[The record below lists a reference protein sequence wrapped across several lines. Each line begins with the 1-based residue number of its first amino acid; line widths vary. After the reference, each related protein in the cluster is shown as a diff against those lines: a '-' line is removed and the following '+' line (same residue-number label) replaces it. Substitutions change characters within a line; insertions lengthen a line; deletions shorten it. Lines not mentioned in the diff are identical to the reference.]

1 MTWEELKARFITD
14 IQATYNAVYSR
25 VEDAVAAK
33 PSSFEAKVRAF
44 LTLLKE
50 CKTNLERIA
59 AQLPSLPKN
68 DAAKALIRR
77 YQDMKALYDA
87 LVAGIAL
94 NASGELEL
102 GVVPVVVVG
111 TVALSAAGVAWAI
124 AAYEYA
130 AGLRDESA
138 LMASELEARVEAMRT
153 GKALQ
158 PSTVTPPSSPDSASK
173 GAPVGL
179 VLVGLGVLGG
189 AAFFTFK
196 RKKR

>member
-1 MTWEELKARFITD
+1 MTWEELKLSFLTG
-14 IQATYNAVYSR
+14 IQASYDAVYAR
-25 VEDAVAAK
+25 VEEAVAAK

-44 LTLLKE
+44 LTLLRE
-50 CKTNLERIA
+50 CKANLERIA
-59 AQLPSLPKN
+59 AQLPALPKN

-94 NASGELEL
+94 NATGELEL

-111 TVALSAAGVAWAI
+111 TVALSAAGVAWAV

-130 AGLRDESA
+130 AGLRDETA
-138 LMASELEARVEAMRT
+138 LMATELEARVQAMKD
-153 GKALQ
+153 GKTLQ
-158 PSTVTPPSSPDSASK
+158 TSTLTSTPAPQGN
-173 GAPVGL
+173 GAPLGL

-196 RKKR
+196 RTKR

>member
-1 MTWEELKARFITD
+1 MTWEELKLSFLTG
-14 IQATYNAVYSR
+14 IQASYDAVYAR
-25 VEDAVAAK
+25 VEEAVAAK

-44 LTLLKE
+44 LTLLRE
-50 CKTNLERIA
+50 CKVNLERIA
-59 AQLPSLPKN
+59 AQLPALPKN

-94 NASGELEL
+94 NATGDLEL

-130 AGLRDESA
+130 AGLRDETA
-138 LMASELEARVEAMRT
+138 LMATELEARVQAMKD
-153 GKALQ
+153 GKTLP
-158 PSTVTPPSSPDSASK
+158 PSTLAAPEKTDSG
-173 GAPVGL
+173 GAPLGL

-196 RKKR
+196 RTKR

>member
-1 MTWEELKARFITD
+1 MTWEELKLSFLTG
-14 IQATYNAVYSR
+14 IQASYDAVYAR
-25 VEDAVAAK
+25 VEDAVTAK

-44 LTLLKE
+44 LTLLRE
-50 CKTNLERIA
+50 CKVNLERIA
-59 AQLPSLPKN
+59 AQLPALPKN

-94 NASGELEL
+94 NTTGELEL
-102 GVVPVVVVG
+102 GTVPLVVVG

-130 AGLRDESA
+130 AGLRDETA
-138 LMASELEARVEAMRT
+138 LMATELEARVQAMKDGKTLPLSTLAAPERT
-153 GKALQ
+153 
-158 PSTVTPPSSPDSASK
+158 DSR
-173 GAPVGL
+173 GAPLGL

-196 RKKR
+196 RTKR

>member
-1 MTWEELKARFITD
+1 MTWEELKTGFITNV
-14 IQATYNAVYSR
+14 QSTYNAVYSR
-25 VEDAVAAK
+25 IEDAVAAK
-33 PSSFEAKVRAF
+33 PSSFEVKVRAF

-50 CKTNLERIA
+50 CKANLERIA
-59 AQLPSLPKN
+59 ALLPSLPKN

-94 NASGELEL
+94 NATGELEL
-102 GVVPVVVVG
+102 GVAPVVVVG
-111 TVALSAAGVAWAI
+111 TIALSAAGVAWAI

-130 AGLRDESA
+130 AGLRDETA
-138 LMASELEARVEAMRT
+138 LMATELEARVEAMKQGT
-153 GKALQ
+153 TLQ
-158 PSTVTPPSSPDSASK
+158 PSTLSPPTRPESPGK

-179 VLVGLGVLGG
+179 VIVGLGVLGG

-196 RKKR
+196 RTKR

>member
-1 MTWEELKARFITD
+1 MTWEELKLSFLTG
-14 IQATYNAVYSR
+14 IQASYDAVYAR
-25 VEDAVAAK
+25 VEEAVAAK

-44 LTLLKE
+44 LTLLRE
-50 CKTNLERIA
+50 CKVNLERIA
-59 AQLPSLPKN
+59 AQLPALPKN

-94 NASGELEL
+94 NATGELEL

-130 AGLRDESA
+130 AGLRDETA
-138 LMASELEARVEAMRT
+138 LMATELEARVQAMKD
-153 GKALQ
+153 GKTLQ
-158 PSTVTPPSSPDSASK
+158 TSTLTSTPAPQGN
-173 GAPVGL
+173 GAPLGL

-196 RKKR
+196 RTKR

>member
-1 MTWEELKARFITD
+1 MTWEELKLSFLTG
-14 IQATYNAVYSR
+14 IQASYDAVYAR
-25 VEDAVAAK
+25 VEEAVAAK

-44 LTLLKE
+44 LTLLRE
-50 CKTNLERIA
+50 CKVNLERIA
-59 AQLPSLPKN
+59 AQLPALPKN

-94 NASGELEL
+94 NATGDLEL
-102 GVVPVVVVG
+102 GTVPLVVVG

-124 AAYEYA
+124 AAYEFA
-130 AGLRDESA
+130 AGLRDETA
-138 LMASELEARVEAMRT
+138 LMATELEARVQAMKDGKTLPPNTLAAPERT
-153 GKALQ
+153 
-158 PSTVTPPSSPDSASK
+158 DSR
-173 GAPVGL
+173 GAPLGL

-196 RKKR
+196 RTKR

>member
-1 MTWEELKARFITD
+1 MSWEELKLSFLTG
-14 IQATYNAVYSR
+14 IQSSYDAVYAR
-25 VEDAVAAK
+25 IEEAVAAK

-44 LTLLKE
+44 LTLLRE
-50 CKTNLERIA
+50 CKVNLERIA
-59 AQLPSLPKN
+59 AQLPALPKN

-94 NASGELEL
+94 NATGDLEL

-130 AGLRDESA
+130 AGLRDETA
-138 LMASELEARVEAMRT
+138 LMATELEARVQAMKD
-153 GKALQ
+153 GKTLQTSTLTSAPAQ
-158 PSTVTPPSSPDSASK
+158 PSR
-173 GAPVGL
+173 GAPLGL
-179 VLVGLGVLGG
+179 VLVGLGILGG

-196 RKKR
+196 RTKR

>member
-1 MTWEELKARFITD
+1 MTWEELKLSFLTG
-14 IQATYNAVYSR
+14 IQASYDAVYAR
-25 VEDAVAAK
+25 VKEAVAAK

-44 LTLLKE
+44 LTLLRE
-50 CKTNLERIA
+50 CKVNLERIA

-94 NASGELEL
+94 NATGELEL

-130 AGLRDESA
+130 AGLRDETA
-138 LMASELEARVEAMRT
+138 LMATELEARVQAMKD
-153 GKALQ
+153 GKTLQ
-158 PSTVTPPSSPDSASK
+158 TSTLTSTPAPQGN
-173 GAPVGL
+173 GAPLGL

-196 RKKR
+196 RTKR

>member
-1 MTWEELKARFITD
+1 MTWEELKLSFLTG
-14 IQATYNAVYSR
+14 IQASYDAVYAR
-25 VEDAVAAK
+25 VEEAVAAK

-44 LTLLKE
+44 LTLLRE
-50 CKTNLERIA
+50 CKVNLERIA

-94 NASGELEL
+94 NATGELEL
-102 GVVPVVVVG
+102 GTVPLVVVG

-130 AGLRDESA
+130 AGLRDETA
-138 LMASELEARVEAMRT
+138 LMATELEARVQAMKD
-153 GKALQ
+153 GKTLP
-158 PSTVTPPSSPDSASK
+158 PSTLAAPEKTDSG
-173 GAPVGL
+173 GAPLGL

-196 RKKR
+196 RTKR

>member
-1 MTWEELKARFITD
+1 MTWEELKLSFLTG
-14 IQATYNAVYSR
+14 IQASYDAVYAR
-25 VEDAVAAK
+25 VEEAVAAK

-44 LTLLKE
+44 LTLLRE
-50 CKTNLERIA
+50 CKANLERIA

-68 DAAKALIRR
+68 EAAKALIRR

-94 NASGELEL
+94 NATGELEL
-102 GVVPVVVVG
+102 GTVPLVVVG

-130 AGLRDESA
+130 AGLRDETA
-138 LMASELEARVEAMRT
+138 LMATELEARVQAMKDGKTLPLSTLAAPERT
-153 GKALQ
+153 
-158 PSTVTPPSSPDSASK
+158 DSR
-173 GAPVGL
+173 GAPLGL
-179 VLVGLGVLGG
+179 VLVGLGILGG

-196 RKKR
+196 RTKR

>member
-1 MTWEELKARFITD
+1 MTWEELKLSFLTG
-14 IQATYNAVYSR
+14 IQASYDAVYAR
-25 VEDAVAAK
+25 VEEAVAAK

-44 LTLLKE
+44 LTLLRE
-50 CKTNLERIA
+50 CKVNLERIA
-59 AQLPSLPKN
+59 AQLPALPKN

-94 NASGELEL
+94 NATGDLEL
-102 GVVPVVVVG
+102 GTVPLVVVG

-130 AGLRDESA
+130 AGLRDETA
-138 LMASELEARVEAMRT
+138 LMATELEARVQAMKD
-153 GKALQ
+153 GKTLP
-158 PSTVTPPSSPDSASK
+158 PSTLAAPEKTDSG
-173 GAPVGL
+173 GAPLGL

-196 RKKR
+196 RTKR

>member
-1 MTWEELKARFITD
+1 MTWEELKLSFLTG
-14 IQATYNAVYSR
+14 IQSSYDAVYTR
-25 VEDAVAAK
+25 VEEAVAAK

-44 LTLLKE
+44 LTLLRE
-50 CKTNLERIA
+50 CKVNLERIA

-68 DAAKALIRR
+68 EAAKALIRR

-94 NASGELEL
+94 NATGDLEL
-102 GVVPVVVVG
+102 GTVPLVVVG

-130 AGLRDESA
+130 AGLRDETA
-138 LMASELEARVEAMRT
+138 LMATELEARVQAMKD
-153 GKALQ
+153 GKTLQ
-158 PSTVTPPSSPDSASK
+158 TSTLASAPAQPSK
-173 GAPVGL
+173 GAPLGL

-196 RKKR
+196 RTKR